1 MVFNHTNYLQ
11 FLVLLLLSGT
21 AFSTIVKT
29 LPGFSGDL
37 PFTLETG
44 YTSVGDV
51 EFFYYFVESEENPAA
66 DPLLLYLNGGPGCS
80 GLNGFLFQIGKLYIS
95 TLLLLPRLT
104 KFSLTFSVL
113 SSMHYI
119 ILASC
124 VYVCVL
130 GPLKFDRKNYTSGL
144 PTLLYEPNS
153 WAKATNIL
161 FLDAPIGAG
170 FSYATTLDAWNTT
183 DTKHA
188 QQVTTFLR
196 NWLSNHTSFMANPV
210 YIGTDSYA
218 GINAPMIALDILDGN
233 EAGDKPIINLK
244 GLSLGCP
251 HTDTDLETNAKI
263 PFAHRMALITDE
275 LFEKANKSCNGSYAV
290 IAPNNTEC
298 VEAIDAIDEC
308 VEMINRQNIL
318 EPDCALLSPEQAQDQ
333 KIRRYL
339 RENTGNFIMQ
349 SPQTR
354 DLYCHNLP
362 YLLSVIWGNYESVQE
377 ALGVRPGTVKE
388 FYRCN
393 ISLAYTVDINSAI
406 PQHKELTQKG
416 LQLLVF
422 SGDHDMVMPHNG
434 IEEWIGYLDLSL
446 DSDWRPWFI
455 EGQVA
460 GYTRK
465 FDNSGYRLTYAT
477 IKARKLLLYILI
489 LGAGHS
495 PPEDKRKECYIM
507 FHRWINYYP
516 L

>member
-1 MVFNHTNYLQ
+1 MAFNHTNYLQ

-51 EFFYYFVESEENPAA
+51 EFFYYFVESEKNPAA

-80 GLNGFLFQIGKLYIS
+80 GLNGFLFQI
-95 TLLLLPRLT
+95 
-104 KFSLTFSVL
+104 
-113 SSMHYI
+113 
-119 ILASC
+119 
-124 VYVCVL
+124 

-196 NWLSNHTSFMANPV
+196 NWLSNHTSFTANPV

-477 IKARKLLLYILI
+477 IK
-489 LGAGHS
+489 GAGHS

>member
-1 MVFNHTNYLQ
+1 MAFNHANYLQ

-51 EFFYYFVESEENPAA
+51 EFFYYFVESEKNPAA

-80 GLNGFLFQIGKLYIS
+80 GLNGFLFQI
-95 TLLLLPRLT
+95 
-104 KFSLTFSVL
+104 
-113 SSMHYI
+113 
-119 ILASC
+119 
-124 VYVCVL
+124 

-196 NWLSNHTSFMANPV
+196 NWLSNHTSFTANPV

-233 EAGDKPIINLK
+233 EGGDKPIINLK
-244 GLSLGCP
+244 IQTLKLMQ
-251 HTDTDLETNAKI
+251 KI

-377 ALGVRPGTVKE
+377 ALLE
-388 FYRCN
+388 FDREPLKNFIDATLVWHTQLILIQLFLN
-393 ISLAYTVDINSAI
+393 IRSS
-406 PQHKELTQKG
+406 QKG

-477 IKARKLLLYILI
+477 IKAIKLLLYILI
-489 LGAGHS
+489 LVL
-495 PPEDKRKECYIM
+495 
-507 FHRWINYYP
+507 IN
-516 L
+516 LQMKLKGLN